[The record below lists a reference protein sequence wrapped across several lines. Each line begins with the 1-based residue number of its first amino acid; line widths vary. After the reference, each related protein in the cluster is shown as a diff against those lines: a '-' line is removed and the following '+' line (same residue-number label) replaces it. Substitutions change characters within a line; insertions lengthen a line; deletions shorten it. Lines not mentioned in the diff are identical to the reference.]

1 MIINNLSLFMSILFL
16 ILININIMDMKRH
29 MLISLFISMLVS
41 KERGE
46 IIIRIKKKLLGKESD
61 SYKGKR

>member
-1 MIINNLSLFMSILFL
+1 MIINTLSLFMSILIL

-29 MLISLFISMLVS
+29 MLTSHFVSMLVS

-46 IIIRIKKKLLGKESD
+46 IFTRIN
-61 SYKGKR
+61 

>member
-1 MIINNLSLFMSILFL
+1 MSILIL

>member
-46 IIIRIKKKLLGKESD
+46 IIIRIKKKLLGKE
-61 SYKGKR
+61 

>member
-1 MIINNLSLFMSILFL
+1 MSILIL

-46 IIIRIKKKLLGKESD
+46 IIIRIKKKLLGKE
-61 SYKGKR
+61 

>member
-1 MIINNLSLFMSILFL
+1 MS

-46 IIIRIKKKLLGKESD
+46 IIIRIKKQLLGKE
-61 SYKGKR
+61 